1 MTLVLRARW
10 RAWLRYW
17 RSLPWW
23 QAPSLGWLFDPV
35 GSFSKPFVPGPNPI
49 LISYS
54 GERDGDSE
62 EVVAKPKGEERVELA
77 LAIGGPGSG
86 GSPSA
91 CGGHCYGQRCPV
103 RSRTSRPRSATRRT
117 SGETPQ
123 SCHGILRQSLS
134 RN

>member
-1 MTLVLRARW
+1 METAKKLWQNRKEKKEWSW
-10 RAWLRYW
+10 RL
-17 RSLPWW
+17 
-23 QAPSLGWLFDPV
+23 Q
-35 GSFSKPFVPGPNPI
+35 
-49 LISYS
+49 
-54 GERDGDSE
+54 SE
-62 EVVAKPKGEERVELA
+62 D
-77 LAIGGPGSG
+77 PGSG